1 MSSSS
6 DPPLNKKLPI
16 WIWKKSSKLSGQ
28 ALTPGIPL
36 PPPAPPYGQC
46 PYGNN
51 TFQKGAS
58 LMQLLRQISQDLWM
72 LSPPVSQVRSL
83 IIVHEIWTIF
93 IAEFCA
99 WKLWCNLHLVTL
111 LWFLPAAEHLAS
123 LVNCSN
129 EYEAVGGGRGCCA
142 FAPSIDF
149 SRGEA
154 GNDHCYCRSGNSQY
168 ISVFIAL
175 FHHHDTDLQFENCK
189 CCVWWKTTQE
199 HINSALSLKDDEMM
213 AKSYVIRYGQVI
225 VKSYGRFLK

>member
-129 EYEAVGGGRGCCA
+129 EYEAVGGGGGVAHLPPR
-142 FAPSIDF
+142 SIF
-149 SRGEA
+149 REGRLEMTIAIAEA
-154 GNDHCYCRSGNSQY
+154 AILN
-168 ISVFIAL
+168 ISP
-175 FHHHDTDLQFENCK
+175 
-189 CCVWWKTTQE
+189 
-199 HINSALSLKDDEMM
+199 
-213 AKSYVIRYGQVI
+213 
-225 VKSYGRFLK
+225 FL